1 MRLRGILTGPVGNAV
16 GNLLR
21 MACLFLLGR
30 LVAQRLGG
38 DGLLAM
44 GQWQNLVGLG
54 TALGGNAL
62 QAGFQQGM
70 AEEVGRMPRLGCG
83 LALGQFL
90 SLLSCGALALAAA
103 TGAIR
108 IPAGGSMFVLVLAC
122 AGGALHV
129 NLQGTAAGIG
139 RMGRLN
145 AWVTISGLVPLALI
159 ASVARDIQ
167 SLSLALLC
175 TPVLLGLGAW
185 FALPHPRPSLP
196 QRRSLPLWL
205 PFLSIG
211 VLPVLAGQVLQI
223 LLRQMAI
230 SHGAPQAA
238 LWQGAQRIVDTAFP
252 VWSAAATA
260 WILPRMARAPE
271 RPDWLRSL
279 GTSLGGTLPLA
290 LLLALAAPWALR
302 LALGQAFQ
310 DAAPILRWQCMT
322 EIVRAIGLPMTLLLI
337 AQGRARTFVLLETA
351 SLCLQFALAWLLIP
365 SLGMVALPVAGLL
378 ENTLCAI
385 ALFAI
390 LRWARPEA

>member
-38 DGLLAM
+38 EGLLAM

-70 AEEVGRMPRLGCG
+70 AEEAGRRARLGCG

-108 IPAGGSMFVLVLAC
+108 IPAGGSMFFLVLAC
-122 AGGALHV
+122 AGGTLHV

-139 RMGRLN
+139 RLGRLN
-145 AWVTISGLVPLALI
+145 AWVTVSGLVPLVLI
-159 ASVARDIQ
+159 ASVARDVR

-175 TPVLLGLGAW
+175 TPFLLGLAAW

-196 QRRSLPLWL
+196 ERRSLTLWL

-290 LLLALAAPWALR
+290 LLLALSAPLALR

-310 DAAPILRWQCMT
+310 DGAPILRWQCMT
-322 EIVRAIGLPMTLLLI
+322 EIVRAIGLPMTLLLV

-351 SLCLQFALAWLLIP
+351 SLCLQLALAWLLIP

-378 ENTLCAI
+378 ENTLYAI